1 MDGAGPMGRRCRALA
16 GAGEAEAA
24 GHPAGGLGCAEGSRA
39 QAGGLLIQPN
49 NDETAPLS
57 QRQSCCDWR
66 RRDVKGSLFP
76 LGQPLRELEGR
87 PQQARCQGCS
97 PACCQWC
104 AQGPCSPPVQ
114 VPACTQRLCTWA
126 PVWSQIA
133 GHAQTGVCP
142 SQPGRWPTQCGGH
155 GELAS
160 GGCGLREPPPHRVD
174 EGREAQRGESV
185 ALGPTARAGLLTLG

>member
-76 LGQPLRELEGR
+76 LGQPLRELEDR

-126 PVWSQIA
+126 PVWVKSQATHRLGSAPHSQADGPHSA
-133 GHAQTGVCP
+133 GATGSLPPEAVASGNP
-142 SQPGRWPTQCGGH
+142 HPTVWMRGERPREGSRWPWAPRR
-155 GELAS
+155 ELA
-160 GGCGLREPPPHRVD
+160 C
-174 EGREAQRGESV
+174 
-185 ALGPTARAGLLTLG
+185 